1 MTGRNAHGAGRRPVL
16 GLYRLLSILLIVVER
31 HPAVEEWSLP
41 ALLRAAR
48 RTYGTA
54 IRETLAGAGLD
65 DIPRNG
71 LFVIG
76 AIARAG
82 APLSEIIEQLGVSKQ
97 GAGQVVDTLVV
108 RGYLDR
114 EVDSDDRRRLRVALT
129 ERGHAAAALIR
140 EAVDRVDSELAAR
153 VGDENV
159 ARTRATLASLV
170 RGVSA
175 DA

>member
-1 MTGRNAHGAGRRPVL
+1 M
-16 GLYRLLSILLIVVER
+16 SILLIVVER
-31 HPAVEEWSLP
+31 DPSVEEWSLP

-54 IRETLAGAGLD
+54 IREALAEAGLD

-71 LFVIG
+71 IFVIG
-76 AIARAG
+76 AIARSG
-82 APLSEIIEQLGVSKQ
+82 APLSEIINQLGASKQ
-97 GAGQVVDTLVV
+97 AAGQLVDTLVL

-114 EVDSDDRRRLRVALT
+114 SIDPRDRRRLRVTLT
-129 ERGHAAAALIR
+129 GRGQAAATVIR
-140 EAVDRVDSELAAR
+140 STVDRVDAALAAT

-159 ARTRATLASLV
+159 ARTRATLAALV
-170 RGVSA
+170 TTPYP